1 LDAPA
6 TRYTQPKTGLDRL
19 IDGLAVIAGMLM
31 IGLVLLVCADVL
43 VRNMPKVL
51 PEALSPFLSDKGVA
65 DLRVSLE
72 SISIPWSLELAE
84 YFLYAVTF
92 LGAPWVLRDQ
102 GHIVVDLVL
111 QVLSPASKRR
121 AVFASHVIGAIV
133 CLILCYYSFR
143 VLLRSHAAGN
153 KVVKTWTFPEW
164 WPMLI
169 VPPVFLIL
177 ALIFL
182 RWLRTPPELVS
193 DEEMSDGL

>member
-1 LDAPA
+1 MDAPA
-6 TRYTQPKTGLDRL
+6 THYTQPKTGFDRL
-19 IDGLAVIAGMLM
+19 IDGLAVIAGALM
-31 IGLVLLVCADVL
+31 IGLVLLVCADVA
-43 VRNMPKVL
+43 VRNMPKIL

-65 DLRVSLE
+65 DLRLSLE
-72 SISIPWSLELAE
+72 SISIPWSIELAE

-111 QVLSPASKRR
+111 QSLSPACKRKAAYASN
-121 AVFASHVIGAIV
+121 AVGAIV
-133 CLILCYYSFR
+133 CFILCYYSTR

-177 ALIFL
+177 GLIFL
-182 RWLRTPPELVS
+182 RWLRTPPTTVAG
-193 DEEMSDGL
+193 DDKSDGL